1 MAKTLAAGTIFKVGA
16 VVVAHLTSITPPG
29 LTKTEIDV
37 TDFSSLASE
46 FLMGIPD
53 HGEMSVEG
61 IWSYADAGQA
71 VLLGDANDPAAVPRT
86 FEIEFVR
93 QAVQFTFSAWVK
105 SFTPGVQVGD
115 AYKFSSTLRITGA
128 VTVAAYP

>member
-1 MAKTLAAGTIFKVGA
+1 MPKTIAAGTIFKIGA

-53 HGEMSVEG
+53 HGEMTLEG
-61 IWSYADAGQA
+61 IWNYADAGQA
-71 VLLGDANDPAAVPRT
+71 ILIGDANDPAAVARAM
-86 FEIEFVR
+86 EIEFTR
-93 QAVQFTFSAWVK
+93 QAVQFSFSAWVK
-105 SFTPGVQVGD
+105 SFTPGAAVGD
-115 AYKFSSTLRITGA
+115 AYKFSATLRVTGA
-128 VTVAAYP
+128 VTIGAIT